1 MSWRIV
7 LVVVAVLSG
16 CALAVSGCEK
26 RVSSGQ
32 TDQQVVVQ
40 ESGSI
45 ELDDTTDPNHS
56 NLPYDTY
63 TFEAKRLDRV
73 RVEVVTRDFTP
84 LLKLVEVATGAP
96 LWEWEEAYSDENA
109 LIYTIAG
116 PGTYEARVYATSGGT
131 GTYQITV
138 ILND

>member
-1 MSWRIV
+1 MSWRGV
-7 LVVVAVLSG
+7 LVLVAVLTGCTLSATG
-16 CALAVSGCEK
+16 CAEG
-26 RVSSGQ
+26 VSSDQ
-32 TDQQVVVQ
+32 TGRQVVVQ
-40 ESGSI
+40 EGGSI
-45 ELDDTTDPNHS
+45 EPGDTTDPNHS
-56 NLPYDTY
+56 DFPYDAY
-63 TFEAKRLDRV
+63 TFQAKRLDRV
-73 RVEVVTRDFTP
+73 RVEVVAEDFAP

-96 LWEWEEAYSDENA
+96 LWEWEEAYSDEDA